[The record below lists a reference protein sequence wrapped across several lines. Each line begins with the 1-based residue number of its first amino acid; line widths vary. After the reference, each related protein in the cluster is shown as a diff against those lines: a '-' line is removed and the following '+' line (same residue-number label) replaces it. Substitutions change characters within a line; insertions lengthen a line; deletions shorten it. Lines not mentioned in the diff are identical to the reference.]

1 MLADL
6 QIAGL
11 GMWREVQHRIDHR
24 EELKFRKIPTP
35 NKLINFS
42 SRLNF
47 FANKASARVGVNVP
61 VIMNGG
67 LLPAKLRREGW
78 QTVREVGVS
87 IVAGDC
93 ATTNEPNRTV
103 AEMND

>member
-1 MLADL
+1 
-6 QIAGL
+6 
-11 GMWREVQHRIDHR
+11 
-24 EELKFRKIPTP
+24 
-35 NKLINFS
+35 
-42 SRLNF
+42 
-47 FANKASARVGVNVP
+47 VNVP

-87 IVAGDC
+87 TVAGDC

-103 AEMND
+103 AEIND